1 MLKSAINK
9 NTPDDYV
16 QRLNDTLINKIWR
29 KGEGSEPVIPDQ
41 RKNRGAV
48 KLAKNTLE

>member
-29 KGEGSEPVIPDQ
+29 KGGRAVSLSFQINAKIGELLNWQ
-41 RKNRGAV
+41 RTR
-48 KLAKNTLE
+48 